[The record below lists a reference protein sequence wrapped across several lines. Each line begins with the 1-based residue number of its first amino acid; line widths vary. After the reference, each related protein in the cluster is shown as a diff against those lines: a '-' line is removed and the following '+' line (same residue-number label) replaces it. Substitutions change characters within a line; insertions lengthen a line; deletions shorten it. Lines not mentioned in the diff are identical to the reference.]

1 MADIF
6 TDAGEDL
13 VVDILDS
20 TTAVPGSWFIGW
32 GTGAGTA
39 AKADTTLFTEAAEAR
54 VASALSQPVS
64 NTNRFV
70 ATLTSL
76 SGQTITNGGVF
87 SAASGGTLLQ
97 KSDFTGIVLAINDK
111 IEFTFDLEWS

>member
-6 TDAGEDL
+6 TDAGEDK
-13 VVDILDS
+13 VVDILDG
-20 TTAVPGSWFIGW
+20 TVAVPTWSIGW

-54 VASALSQPVS
+54 VAAALSQPAS

-87 SAASGGTLLQ
+87 DATTGGNLLQ
-97 KSDFTGIVLAINDK
+97 KSDFTGIVLATNDK
-111 IEFTFDLEWS
+111 IEFTFDLVWS